1 MCEAAGHKQEVES
14 RQEGCVVVW
23 KTNYPH
29 RSHLCHRIV
38 TVCGVWE
45 SSASGRAEFEG
56 LQPHPTSCFLSQIP
70 VGE

>member
-38 TVCGVWE
+38 TL
-45 SSASGRAEFEG
+45 F
-56 LQPHPTSCFLSQIP
+56 
-70 VGE
+70 VGFGNLRIWKSRI